1 VRLLWLAL
9 LLLWLLTVVEDPLEE
24 ASVGDMGLLRGGGG
38 RLCSEGELLCPGL
51 VGDCTEMEVLGT
63 SRPRAAAASIDAALG
78 TILRLLPLLVGFSKA
93 IVEGAAAPGRARE
106 GMDMNTLSWGDRMGR
121 TGVGL
126 VDLLRMDADKVGPGE
141 MGEVGSRAAGSGL
154 ALARGLSSKA
164 SIIRVAAVNDW
175 DAGARGPVGVANVG
189 EEATIVV
196 GDDDEA
202 SDSEA
207 VMGVSCLVD
216 RIGGRA
222 VLGSEGSGNVLDRF
236 LGKERGGTE
245 GFMTGYALGG
255 EVGRRT
261 GARGR
266 SCIGPEILR
275 SGVVLLDLAL
285 VVASGVGDGDVR
297 DLFLVVVVVAV
308 GVAVAVDSVGD
319 ETRVGERGVAVDSGA
334 LDFDSV
340 RVCLDKD
347 EGLER
352 VNGECDDGDVAAAP
366 LEEEEGVAAAG
377 RDRALLAAVG

>member
-24 ASVGDMGLLRGGGG
+24 VSVGDMGLLRGGGG

-78 TILRLLPLLVGFSKA
+78 TILRLLPLLVGFSKG
-93 IVEGAAAPGRARE
+93 IVEGAATPGRARE
-106 GMDMNTLSWGDRMGR
+106 GMDMNALSWGDRMGR

-126 VDLLRMDADKVGPGE
+126 VDLLRMDADVVGE

-236 LGKERGGTE
+236 LGRDRGGTE

-255 EVGRRT
+255 EVGRRI

-275 SGVVLLDLAL
+275 SGLVLLDLAL